1 MTPHSLPALRFA
13 LALLLPV
20 AMTACSGNG
29 PGGNAAA
36 NTNATIHL
44 DNPGPAAETVNG
56 EEVPERL
63 LVAYARVR
71 NLDLSRRELR
81 QRALKDL
88 ANIVIIAQAARDTKL
103 HDDPEFAAT
112 AEMMRLQSLAT
123 ATNAQLQRTGTIDDA
138 AVRAEYDKMTQT
150 NSGTDYAFTQLV
162 FKDEATA
169 KKVAAEIAKGKPF
182 DKALEEHKTDA
193 LQARRFQ
200 NVRARQMPES
210 LAKAME
216 AMKPGEVSKAPV
228 QTPLGFHIVHLES
241 ATAHPQEPFE
251 VSKERIRGTLQKRA
265 AEDKLVKLRT
275 DAKIVVAPAPDGS
288 ATPAPAKPA
297 AGDAKKP

>member
-1 MTPHSLPALRFA
+1 MTPRFLPAIRFA

-20 AMTACSGNG
+20 AMTACSGG
-29 PGGNAAA
+29 GSGGNTAA
-36 NTNATIHL
+36 NANATIHL
-44 DNPGPAAETVNG
+44 DNAGPAAETVNG

-63 LVAYARVR
+63 VVAYARTR
-71 NLDLSRRELR
+71 NLDLSRPDLR

-88 ANIVIIAQAARDTKL
+88 ANIIVTAQAARDAKL

-112 AEMMRLQSLAT
+112 AEVMRLQSLAT
-123 ATNAQLQRTGTIDDA
+123 ATAAQLQRTGTIDDA
-138 AVRAEYDKMTQT
+138 TVRAEYDKMTQT
-150 NSGTDYAFTQLV
+150 NAGTDYAFSQLV

-210 LAKAME
+210 LAKAID

-251 VSKERIRGTLQKRA
+251 ASKERIRGTLQKRA
-265 AEDKLVKLRT
+265 AEDKLVKLRSE
-275 DAKIVVAPAPDGS
+275 AKIVVAPAPDGTP
-288 ATPAPAKPA
+288 TPAPGKPA
-297 AGDAKKP
+297 ASDAKKP